1 MYTMYVCFFCFVLFF
16 FSNCIIYGFLL
27 LPNYFQRAKDKDEMK
42 DDYMRVAFAYHF
54 IMEKIAD
61 LTPTINI
68 DGELKAIFLA
78 QLSQCTH
85 L

>member
-1 MYTMYVCFFCFVLFF
+1 M
-16 FSNCIIYGFLL
+16 IE
-27 LPNYFQRAKDKDEMK
+27 FQRAKEKDEMK

-68 DGELKAIFLA
+68 DGEKIALSVTCISFLGYM
-78 QLSQCTH
+78 
-85 L
+85 